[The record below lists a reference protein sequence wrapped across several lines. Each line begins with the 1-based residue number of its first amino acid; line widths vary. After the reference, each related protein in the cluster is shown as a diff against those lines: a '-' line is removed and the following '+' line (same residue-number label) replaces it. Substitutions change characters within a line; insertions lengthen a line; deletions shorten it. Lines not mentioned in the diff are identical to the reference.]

1 MPSVVS
7 SYDSTLGTLAAQ
19 IAAITDP
26 SSTATIFNTGTYAP
40 GFVEI
45 QLSGL
50 YTVNIICL
58 QVAQSP
64 NGNTLHQIYVGTTTN
79 PSTLVTTL
87 NGYTSSGQWINLTY
101 SPPLTNVRFLRVNT
115 VTSPSWVAWVKFLV
129 Y

>member
-1 MPSVVS
+1 MS
-7 SYDSTLGTLAAQ
+7 SFYSAIGTLAAQ

-26 SSTATIFNTGTYAP
+26 SSTATYFNTGSGAP
-40 GFVEI
+40 GYVEI
-45 QLSGL
+45 QLPGL
-50 YTVNIICL
+50 YTVRNICL
-58 QVAQSP
+58 QVAQLP

-101 SPPLTNVRFLRVNT
+101 TPALTNVRFLRINT
-115 VTSPSWVAWVKFLV
+115 VSSPSWVAWVKFLV

>member
-1 MPSVVS
+1 MS
-7 SYDSTLGTLAAQ
+7 SFYSTIGTLAAQ

-26 SSTATIFNTGTYAP
+26 SPSAVYFNTGNLAP

-45 QLSGL
+45 QLPGL

-79 PSTLVTTL
+79 PSTLATTL
-87 NGYTSSGQWINLTY
+87 SGYTSSGQWINLTY

>member
-1 MPSVVS
+1 VS
-7 SYDSTLGTLAAQ
+7 SFYSTIGTLAAQ

-26 SSTATIFNTGTYAP
+26 SPSAVYFNTGNLAP

-45 QLSGL
+45 QLPGL

>member
-1 MPSVVS
+1 MS
-7 SYDSTLGTLAAQ
+7 SFYSTIGTLAAQ

-26 SSTATIFNTGTYAP
+26 SPSAVYFNTGNLAP

-45 QLSGL
+45 QLPGL

>member
-1 MPSVVS
+1 MS
-7 SYDSTLGTLAAQ
+7 SFYSTIGTLAAQ

-26 SSTATIFNTGTYAP
+26 SPSAVYFNTGNLAP

-45 QLSGL
+45 QLPGL

-64 NGNTLHQIYVGTTTN
+64 NGNTLHRIYVGTTTN

-87 NGYTSSGQWINLTY
+87 NGFTSSGQWINLTY